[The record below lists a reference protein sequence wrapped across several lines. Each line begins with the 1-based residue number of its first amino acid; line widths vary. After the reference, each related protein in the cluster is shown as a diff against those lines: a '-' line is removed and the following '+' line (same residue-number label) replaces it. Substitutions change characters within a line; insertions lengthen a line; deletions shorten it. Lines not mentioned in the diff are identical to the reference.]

1 MCVFVYTY
9 VLPYLQAH
17 ENKDHVL
24 LVCIILVST
33 LILGKKKKKM
43 VNEYLLSATENTYNK
58 INIIRSFHKF
68 CKKIPC
74 FGLDPRD

>member
-1 MCVFVYTY
+1 MIIIHNQSVHTSSSAPVSMCVFVYTY

-33 LILGKKKKKM
+33 LILGKKKKKD
-43 VNEYLLSATENTYNK
+43 
-58 INIIRSFHKF
+58 
-68 CKKIPC
+68 
-74 FGLDPRD
+74 G